1 MTISANHNGPVNL
14 ASLSSEYHFVMS
26 LYGYH
31 SYSTNMDTVVK
42 ASWDARELHR
52 VRPVHHQ
59 QKKRVDKPKQAAA
72 NPFGVDVALITLQH

>member
-1 MTISANHNGPVNL
+1 
-14 ASLSSEYHFVMS
+14 
-26 LYGYH
+26 
-31 SYSTNMDTVVK
+31 MDTVVK

-72 NPFGVDVALITLQH
+72 NPFGVDVASITLQH